1 MIAKKNIELINFN
14 DILTH
19 NSLEKLLERV
29 KDICS
34 DQCDDRLKR
43 RRVYSVAVELLDNSY
58 MHTEI
63 YKFSDLAI
71 DFKLFSYQDKYLI
84 KVTNIIANIN
94 IEKLKERLDL
104 LKNKSKDDLKK
115 LYKMKIINS
124 QISDKG
130 GAGIG
135 LIDIARK
142 SENTISY
149 NFEKINRLKSYFTLK
164 IEIN

>member
-1 MIAKKNIELINFN
+1 MIAEKNIELINFN

-34 DQCDDRLKR
+34 DQCDDRSKR

-71 DFKLFSYQDKYLI
+71 DFKLFSYKDKYLI
-84 KVTNIIANIN
+84 TVTNIIANIN

-104 LKNKSKDDLKK
+104 LKNKSKADLKK

-149 NFEKINRLKSYFTLK
+149 NFEKINRLKSYFTLN

>member
-1 MIAKKNIELINFN
+1 MIANKNIELINFN

-19 NSLEKLLERV
+19 TSLEKLLEKV
-29 KDICS
+29 KELCS
-34 DQCDDRLKR
+34 TEENSRSKR
-43 RRVYSVAVELLDNSY
+43 RRIYSVAVELLDNSY

-63 YKFSDLAI
+63 YRYSDLSI
-71 DFKLFSYQDKYLI
+71 KFKLFSHEDKYI
-84 KVTNIIANIN
+84 IEVTNIIANTN
-94 IEKLKERLDL
+94 IAKLQDRLDL
-104 LKNKSKDDLKK
+104 LKSKTKVQLKE
-115 LYKMKIINS
+115 LYKIKIINS

-142 SENTISY
+142 SENSISY
-149 NFEKINRLKSYFTLK
+149 NFKKINGFKSYFTLV